1 MSIRTRTATF
11 ALAFTL
17 LATAAG
23 ADEPRLAEYFGFL
36 PLEIYKFENNR
47 ISNLAVA
54 DLDGDKVDDVIV
66 VNNSKSHIQ
75 FLLSSKGTTEDHP
88 KNEVNQLVQDKR
100 MRLKSLA
107 VNKEIVSLVTG
118 DFNGDGKIDIAY
130 YGTPAELVV
139 HFGKGN
145 SHFEVRRDEKGRITG
160 FDVRVGDLT
169 YSDLD
174 GNGRIDGYT
183 GPG

>member
-1 MSIRTRTATF
+1 MVQVPVSRA
-11 ALAFTL
+11 AKGDVDNYYLSLENEQL
-17 LATAAG
+17 LITETDG
-23 ADEPRLAEYFGFL
+23 RYGFG
-36 PLEIYKFENNR
+36 
-47 ISNLAVA
+47 
-54 DLDGDKVDDVIV
+54 
-66 VNNSKSHIQ
+66 
-75 FLLSSKGTTEDHP
+75 
-88 KNEVNQLVQDKR
+88 
-100 MRLKSLA
+100 
-107 VNKEIVSLVTG
+107 
-118 DFNGDGKIDIAY
+118 
-130 YGTPAELVV
+130 V